1 VARKKANPG
10 QSEQAAER
18 RVKSLELRK
27 AGLGYRQIGEQLGV
41 SEQQAWRDVKKALE
55 GLAEMEQDAARELRQ
70 LEVERLDALLSPLWL
85 RARGRRIQH
94 DDGTVE
100 DVPPDYAAVDRVMR
114 LMEARRRLLGLDVQ
128 PEDKDHEVIVR
139 VVHEAREKG
148 GADGS

>member
-1 VARKKANPG
+1 MARKKANPG

-18 RVKSLELRK
+18 RVKAIELRK
-27 AGLGYRQIGEQLGV
+27 AGLSYRQIGEQLEV
-41 SEQQAWRDVKKALE
+41 SEQQAWRDVKKALAD
-55 GLAEMEQDAARELRQ
+55 LAEMEQDHAREYRQ
-70 LEVERLDALLSPLWL
+70 LELERLDALLSPLWL

-148 GADGS
+148 GEDGS

>member
-1 VARKKANPG
+1 MARKDANPG
-10 QSEQAAER
+10 KKEQAAER

-27 AGLGYRQIGEQLGV
+27 AGLGYRQIGEQLDV
-41 SEQQAWRDVKKALE
+41 SEAQACRDVQRALAD
-55 GLAEMEQDAARELRQ
+55 LAEMEQDHAREYRQ
-70 LEVERLDALLSPLWL
+70 LELERLDALLSPLWL

>member
-1 VARKKANPG
+1 MARKKANPG
-10 QSEQAAER
+10 KSEQAAER
-18 RVKSLELRK
+18 RVKAIELRK
-27 AGLGYRQIGEQLGV
+27 AGLSYRQIGEQLEV
-41 SEQQAWRDVKKALE
+41 SEQQAWRDVKKALAD
-55 GLAEMEQDAARELRQ
+55 LAEMEQDHAREYRQ
-70 LEVERLDALLSPLWL
+70 LELERLDALLSPLWL

-148 GADGS
+148 GEDGS

>member
-1 VARKKANPG
+1 MARKKANPG
-10 QSEQAAER
+10 QSEIAAER
-18 RVKSLELRK
+18 RIRSLELRK
-27 AGLGYRQIGEQLGV
+27 AGLSYRQIGDQLGV
-41 SEQQAWRDVKKALE
+41 SEMQAWRDVKGALE
-55 GLAEMEQDAARELRQ
+55 GLAKLEQGHARELRQ
-70 LEVERLDALLSPLWL
+70 LEVERIDALITALWV

-148 GADGS
+148 GEDGS

>member
-1 VARKKANPG
+1 MARKKANPG

-18 RVKSLELRK
+18 RVKAIELRK
-27 AGLGYRQIGEQLGV
+27 AGLSYRQIGEQLGV
-41 SEQQAWRDVKKALE
+41 SEQQAWRDVKKALAD
-55 GLAEMEQDAARELRQ
+55 LAEMEQDHAREYRQ
-70 LEVERLDALLSPLWL
+70 LELERLDALLSPLWL

-148 GADGS
+148 GEDGS

>member
-1 VARKKANPG
+1 MARKKANPG

-18 RVKSLELRK
+18 RVKAIELRK
-27 AGLGYRQIGEQLGV
+27 AGLSYRQIGEQLGV
-41 SEQQAWRDVKKALE
+41 SEQQAWRDVKKALAD
-55 GLAEMEQDAARELRQ
+55 LAEMEQDHAREYRQ
-70 LEVERLDALLSPLWL
+70 LELERLDALLSPLWL

-148 GADGS
+148 GKDGS

>member
-1 VARKKANPG
+1 MARKKANPG

-18 RVKSLELRK
+18 RVRAIELRK
-27 AGLGYRQIGEQLGV
+27 AGLGYRQISEQLGV
-41 SEQQAWRDVKKALE
+41 SVQQAWRDVQKALAD
-55 GLAEMEQDAARELRQ
+55 LAEMEQDHAREYRQ
-70 LEVERLDALLSPLWL
+70 LELERLDALLSPLWL

>member
-1 VARKKANPG
+1 MARKKANPG

-18 RVKSLELRK
+18 RVRAIELRK
-27 AGLGYRQIGEQLGV
+27 AGLSYRQIGEQLGV
-41 SEQQAWRDVKKALE
+41 SEQQAWRDVKKALAD
-55 GLAEMEQDAARELRQ
+55 LAEMEQDHAREYRQ
-70 LEVERLDALLSPLWL
+70 LELERIDALLTSLWV
-85 RARGRRIQH
+85 RARGRRIAH

-148 GADGS
+148 GEDGS

>member
-1 VARKKANPG
+1 MARKKANPG

-18 RVKSLELRK
+18 RVKAIELRK
-27 AGLGYRQIGEQLGV
+27 AGLSYRQIGEQLEV
-41 SEQQAWRDVKKALE
+41 SEQQAWRDVKKALA
-55 GLAEMEQDAARELRQ
+55 GLAEMEQDHAREYRQ
-70 LEVERLDALLSPLWL
+70 LELERLDALLSPLWL

-148 GADGS
+148 GEDGS

>member
-1 VARKKANPG
+1 MARKKANPG

-139 VVHEAREKG
+139 VVHEARKDG
-148 GADGS
+148 KDGS

>member
-1 VARKKANPG
+1 MARKKANPG

-18 RVKSLELRK
+18 RVRAIELRK
-27 AGLGYRQIGEQLGV
+27 AGLGYRQISEQLGV
-41 SEQQAWRDVKKALE
+41 SVQQAWRDVQKALAD
-55 GLAEMEQDAARELRQ
+55 LAKMEQDHAREYRQ
-70 LEVERLDALLSPLWL
+70 LELERLDALLSPLWL

>member
-1 VARKKANPG
+1 MARKKANPG